1 MPVITVRISDE
12 ERKRLEKEGK
22 LSEVVRAAIRFYLN
36 SREVQKS
43 IRKLRELQK
52 RYKVKTT
59 IEDELKLFRE
69 DRAR

>member
-52 RYKVKTT
+52 RYRVKTT
-59 IEDELKLFRE
+59 VEDELKLLRE

>member
-12 ERKRLEKEGK
+12 ERKKLEKEGK
-22 LSEVVRAAIRFYLN
+22 ISEVVRAAIRFYLN

-52 RYKVKTT
+52 KYKVKTT
-59 IEDELKLFRE
+59 VEDELKLLRE
-69 DRAR
+69 DRER

>member
-1 MPVITVRISDE
+1 MPIITVRISDE

-22 LSEVVRAAIRFYLN
+22 LSEVVRVAIRFYLN

-59 IEDELKLFRE
+59 VEDELKLLRE